1 MGLQPHDGWITEQ
14 ADRVMK
20 QGQNKYPAQLTLPW
34 GWIGFFSI
42 IILLALVSS
51 FALISVGKQFAG
63 REIPDHSLLRV
74 IIDGK
79 TYHVPEHTQAEL
91 VSRTNQIIQN
101 QQTHITQQI
110 RQHIDQVLD
119 DAFAPVHER
128 IPEFADWYYSLT
140 AEYLLYANALGGNIV
155 GYLQDQLLLRVFQ
168 PARLEQLI
176 DDLPASVNNSL
187 RQSLGESRQAVIRQ
201 LQSVT
206 AAHSIQEQPELT
218 DISGQLNLD
227 SLVNIEPDLNQMAIN
242 RQLISVVAATGM
254 GVTVGKGLGALMVKK
269 TLAKMTAG
277 KSFLAAGS
285 LLAKLAGKSAL
296 KGGGALGAAATG
308 MVICS
313 PTGPGA
319 LLCGTVAG
327 LAAWVAV
334 DAAVINLD
342 EMLNRETFEA
352 DMHHVV
358 NEQRKKLS
366 HAYSEAYSALL
377 TSHFSKLHQAGY
389 PTLSPPATF
398 VPAETMMR

>member
-1 MGLQPHDGWITEQ
+1 
-14 ADRVMK
+14 MK
-20 QGQNKYPAQLTLPW
+20 QGQIKYPPKPTFPW
-34 GWIGFFSI
+34 GWIGFFSV

-63 REIPDHSLLRV
+63 REIPEHSLLRV

-79 TYHVPEHTQAEL
+79 TYHVPEHAQAEL
-91 VSRTNQIIQN
+91 VSRTRQIIQN
-101 QQTHITQQI
+101 QQTQVTRQI
-110 RQHIDQVLD
+110 QQHIDQLLD

-140 AEYLLYANALGGNIV
+140 AEYLLYANAIGGNIV
-155 GYLQDQLLLRVFQ
+155 GYLQDQLMLRVFK

-187 RQSLGESRQAVIRQ
+187 RQSLGKSRLAVIGQ

-227 SLVNIEPDLNQMAIN
+227 SLVNIEPDLNQKAIN

-269 TLAKMTAG
+269 TLTKITAG
-277 KSFLAAGS
+277 KSFLAAGG

-296 KGGGALGAAATG
+296 KGGGTLGAAATG
-308 MVICS
+308 MAICS

-319 LLCGTVAG
+319 LLCGAVAG
-327 LAAWVAV
+327 LVAWVAV

-342 EMLNRETFEA
+342 EMLNREAFEA

-358 NEQRKKLS
+358 SEQQEKLS
-366 HAYSEAYSALL
+366 RAYSDAYSALL
-377 TSHFSKLHQAGY
+377 TNHFSKLQQAGY
-389 PTLSPPATF
+389 PALNPPATF
-398 VPAETMMR
+398 IPAETMMR